1 MRRFALALIL
11 FALASPVFAGG
22 IVDNGDGT
30 STLTSTSRNAFVM
43 GICALVEGWAPP
55 TTLTCDG
62 SYKGKTWVEIGESP
76 PGADNGVCTQAQADA
91 GDFLPTQVCTQ
102 GLVDAGACLDGWQ
115 NDPKVTIPKAGKCGP
130 VAFLWFRKSGKTH
143 SQNGIKRLEQQ
154 RKQAPGDDSGEW
166 D

>member
-1 MRRFALALIL
+1 MRYLIIL
-11 FALASPVFAGG
+11 LTFFLASPALAGG
-22 IVDNGDGT
+22 IADNGDGT

-62 SYKGKTWVEIGESP
+62 SYKGSTWVEL
-76 PGADNGVCTQAQADA
+76 GVCTQAEADA
-91 GDFLPTQVCTQ
+91 VDLLPTQECTQ
-102 GLVDAGACLDGWQ
+102 GLVDAGVCLDGWQ
-115 NDPKVTIPKAGKCGP
+115 NDPKVTIPKANKCGP

-154 RKQAPGDDSGEW
+154 RKEVPGNDSGEW
-166 D
+166 E